1 MGKFGDNLMKDI
13 LLNILNRYLEV
24 FPEEK
29 GRQNKLIDYLY
40 SHNDNEIIDWNNFEG
55 HVVAGGFIYSKENN
69 KFLILY
75 HKDLKMYLY
84 PGGHIN
90 IEDKN
95 PLMAAKREIQ
105 EETGLSNL
113 EQFIVENE
121 ELLPI
126 DIDTHIINYNE
137 KLELPEHYHFDFRY
151 LFIID
156 RIENIKI
163 DGEEIENYKWIDI
176 NDLYNDPN
184 YGSVA
189 TKIERVLLLK

>member
-1 MGKFGDNLMKDI
+1 M
-13 LLNILNRYLEV
+13 
-24 FPEEK
+24 
-29 GRQNKLIDYLY
+29 
-40 SHNDNEIIDWNNFEG
+40 
-55 HVVAGGFIYSKENN
+55 
-69 KFLILY
+69 
-75 HKDLKMYLY
+75 
-84 PGGHIN
+84 
-90 IEDKN
+90 EDKN
-95 PLMAAKREIQ
+95 PLMASKREIQ

-126 DIDTHIINYNE
+126 DIDTHIIDYNE

-163 DGEEIENYKWIDI
+163 VGGEIKNYKWIDI

-184 YGSVA
+184 YGIVA
-189 TKIERVLLLK
+189 TKIEMMLLLK